1 MRNKI
6 YLKYR
11 ASETQVQITNLIH
24 IHVALCSTTSLE
36 HDQGEVVNQLP
47 RDDLHHSGR
56 IGLKVPVTTETAQP
70 TSSAAC

>member
-1 MRNKI
+1 MRERVCADLV
-6 YLKYR
+6 Y
-11 ASETQVQITNLIH
+11 V
-24 IHVALCSTTSLE
+24 HVTLRSAARLE